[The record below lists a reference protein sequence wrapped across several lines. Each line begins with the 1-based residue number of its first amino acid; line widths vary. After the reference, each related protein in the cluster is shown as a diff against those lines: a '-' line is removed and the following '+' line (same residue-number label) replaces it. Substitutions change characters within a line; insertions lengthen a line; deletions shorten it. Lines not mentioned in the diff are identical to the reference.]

1 MDQTTVARP
10 AVYIGRGFIALG
22 VLALLGAW
30 ITQLTGRPLL
40 GMSQE
45 HLFND
50 AIALPLLGIAFI
62 NAQAFV
68 YYSMGRPSVRPS
80 L

>member
-22 VLALLGAW
+22 TLALLGAW

-50 AIALPLLGIAFI
+50 AIALSLLGIGFFVDAFWH
-62 NAQAFV
+62 A
-68 YYSMGRPSVRPS
+68 RR